1 MNRGPDLTVEERRV
15 PEGKLADLRLEHRD
29 LDDVITRLEGEPV
42 RDELQIRRIK
52 KRKLVLKDQI
62 SLLERQLGKDPL
74 A

>member
-15 PEGKLADLRLEHRD
+15 LEGKLADLRVEHRD
-29 LDDVITRLEGEPV
+29 LDDVITRLEAEPV

-62 SLLERQLGKDPL
+62 SIVERHLGPNLL

>member
-1 MNRGPDLTVEERRV
+1 MNRGPDLTIEERRV
-15 PEGKLADLRLEHRD
+15 LEGKLADVRLEHRD
-29 LDDVITRLEGEPV
+29 LDDVITRLEAEPV

-62 SLLERQLGKDPL
+62 SILERQLGPNLL

>member
-15 PEGKLADLRLEHRD
+15 LEGKLADLRVEHRD
-29 LDDVITRLEGEPV
+29 LDDITTRLEAEPV

-62 SLLERQLGKDPL
+62 LLLERQLGPNLL